1 MSIYTWVAHEADCDR
16 CDRKLVGEDG
26 WPTMFPNLG
35 ELLEAL
41 TRAGWVADTIP
52 GRVRCKSCVDDAKVN
67 KIKGAVTSS

>member
-16 CDRKLVGEDG
+16 CDLAFDDDRGRLTF
-26 WPTMFPNLG
+26 PTLL

-41 TRAGWVADTIP
+41 SRAGWVADTIP
-52 GRVRCKSCVDDAKVN
+52 GRVRCKACVDDMRVN